1 MVQFSTTILKFDK
14 QGEKTGWSYIE
25 IKQTL
30 AHKLKP
36 GCKVSFRVKGK
47 VDEYLL
53 EKVALLP
60 MGDGNFIL
68 PINGVI
74 RRAIRKHHGETVKVT
89 MELDKRSPAVSQDL
103 MKCLEED
110 REGAAYF
117 KSLPKSHQNYFSNWI
132 ESAKTV
138 QTKTK
143 RIAMAINAFDRRWD
157 FGEMVRANKK
167 NNPY

>member
-1 MVQFSTTILKFDK
+1 MIQFSTTILKFDK

-25 IKQTL
+25 IIRAQ

-47 VDEYLL
+47 IDEYLF

-74 RRAIRKHHGETVKVT
+74 RKAIRKHHGETVKVT
-89 MELDKRSPAVSQDL
+89 MELDERPPTLSRDL
-103 MKCLEED
+103 
-110 REGAAYF
+110 
-117 KSLPKSHQNYFSNWI
+117 
-132 ESAKTV
+132 
-138 QTKTK
+138 
-143 RIAMAINAFDRRWD
+143 
-157 FGEMVRANKK
+157 
-167 NNPY
+167 

>member
-1 MVQFSTTILKFDK
+1 MIQFSTTILKFDK

-25 IKQTL
+25 IKHSL
-30 AHKLKP
+30 AHKLNP

-47 VDEYLL
+47 LDNYQF

-74 RRAIRKHHGETVKVT
+74 RKAIRKHHGETVKVT
-89 MELDKRSPAVSQDL
+89 MELDKRPPTLSRDL
-103 MKCLEED
+103 MQCLKED
-110 REGAAYF
+110 PDATAYF

-132 ESAKTV
+132 ESAKTA

-143 RIAMAINAFDRRWD
+143 RIVMAMTAFDKKQD
-157 FGEMVRANKK
+157 FGEMIRANKK